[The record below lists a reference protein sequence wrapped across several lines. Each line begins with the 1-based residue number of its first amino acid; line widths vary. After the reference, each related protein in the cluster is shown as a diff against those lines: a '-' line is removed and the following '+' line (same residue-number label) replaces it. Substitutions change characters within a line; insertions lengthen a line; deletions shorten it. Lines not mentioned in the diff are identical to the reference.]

1 MIYPRRTLK
10 TLLASVALVLG
21 LCACTSD
28 DNAATDNGGGSGAG
42 GAGTGGTATTVDAS
56 SGGSMSEAAAPE
68 DQSVVTTTGAGG
80 AKDAS
85 SNTMS
90 DAKITDAPAVPV
102 DASKACTD
110 YCTCMA
116 KNCADQVFP
125 QGCLVECSK
134 QTNWDLPCRQNMC
147 NLAPVQTMN
156 DHCTHA
162 FGKFQ
167 CTDQ

>member
-1 MIYPRRTLK
+1 
-10 TLLASVALVLG
+10 
-21 LCACTSD
+21 
-28 DNAATDNGGGSGAG
+28 
-42 GAGTGGTATTVDAS
+42 VDAS
-56 SGGSMSEAAAPE
+56 AGSSPNEAAAPE
-68 DQSVVTTTGAGG
+68 DHSVVTTTGSGG
-80 AKDAS
+80 AMDATS
-85 SNTMS
+85 TSMS
-90 DAKITDAPAVPV
+90 DAPKIMDAPAPSV
-102 DASKACTD
+102 DASMACMK
-110 YCTCMA
+110 YCDCMA

-125 QGCLVECSK
+125 QGCLVECSR